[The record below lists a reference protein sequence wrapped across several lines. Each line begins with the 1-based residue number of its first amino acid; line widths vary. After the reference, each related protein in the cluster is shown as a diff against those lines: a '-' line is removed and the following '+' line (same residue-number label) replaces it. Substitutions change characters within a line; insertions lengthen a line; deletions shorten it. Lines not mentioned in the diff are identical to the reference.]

1 LLIVVDPGHG
11 GLDSGAVGNGFFEKD
26 INLSV
31 SLKLRDILE
40 ANNVDIILTRDKDI
54 TLGLSERCDIANKNK
69 ADYFISIHCNS
80 FKDSS
85 AKGTETYS
93 YTVSTSG
100 GKLAKSIQQAIVTN
114 LNTVDR
120 GVKTANFY
128 VLHHTNMTAVLVEL
142 GFITNKEDLDLILN
156 KQNLFAISISNGIL
170 NNIGLKQISKS
181 DSIEK
186 LHQMGFI
193 SDYYDPESYVKWKD
207 IADALLKIIGG

>member
-1 LLIVVDPGHG
+1 MMIVVDPGHG
-11 GLDSGAVGNGFFEKD
+11 GSDSGAVGYGYFEKD

-31 SLKLRDILE
+31 SLKLRDVFK
-40 ANNVDIILTRDKDI
+40 ANNVDIILTRDKDV

-93 YTVSTSG
+93 YPRSISG
-100 GKLAKSIQQAIVTN
+100 AKLAKGVQQTIVAN
-114 LNTVDR
+114 LKTIDR
-120 GVKTANFY
+120 GIKTANFY
-128 VLHHTNMTAVLVEL
+128 VLHHTNMPAILVEL

-170 NNIGLKQISKS
+170 NNIGLKQINKS